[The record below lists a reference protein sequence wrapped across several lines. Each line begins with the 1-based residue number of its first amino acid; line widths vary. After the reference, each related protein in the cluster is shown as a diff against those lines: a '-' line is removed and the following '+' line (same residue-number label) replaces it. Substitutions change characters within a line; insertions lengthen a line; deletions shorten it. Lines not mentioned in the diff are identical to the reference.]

1 MDATNHRRRPLHLA
15 VVKKRS
21 DSLNALLELGADT
34 EAVDAAG
41 LTPLD
46 QAALNG
52 ETGMVVSLLE
62 HGAKLGLPSAIVLD
76 RDVDRAARARIPE
89 RCSPAADGQH

>member
-1 MDATNHRRRPLHLA
+1 MDRVNHRRRPLHLA
-15 VVKKRS
+15 IVKKRS
-21 DSLNALLELGADT
+21 DSLNALLDLGADA

-46 QAALNG
+46 QAALSG

-62 HGAKLGLPSAIVLD
+62 HGAKLGTSARRSSWIATSID
-76 RDVDRAARARIPE
+76 
-89 RCSPAADGQH
+89 C